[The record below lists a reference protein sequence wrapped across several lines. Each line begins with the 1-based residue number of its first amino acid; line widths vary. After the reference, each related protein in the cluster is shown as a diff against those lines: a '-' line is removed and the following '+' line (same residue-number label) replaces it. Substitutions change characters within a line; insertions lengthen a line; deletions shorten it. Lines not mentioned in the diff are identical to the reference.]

1 MVKRATYFIIT
12 ILFFTGLFWLLSQ
25 PPKNKIETN
34 NKSITSSAEK
44 DIYKDYPV
52 YDNPDLVFF
61 WGNGCP
67 HCENVEKWLK
77 ENNSDQ
83 KLKINYKEVYYNKNN
98 QTELY
103 NTAQQ
108 YCSEIIQGG
117 SIGVPTGFD
126 PVNKKCIQG
135 DTPIIEFLS
144 AKLTK

>member
-1 MVKRATYFIIT
+1 MVKRATYFIVAIF
-12 ILFFTGLFWLLSQ
+12 IFAGLFWFLSQ
-25 PPKNKIETN
+25 PPKNNSNSDNSNANAE
-34 NKSITSSAEK
+34 EK
-44 DIYKDYPV
+44 DIYKDFPV
-52 YDNPDLVFF
+52 YDNPNLVFY

-83 KLKINYKEVYYNKNN
+83 KIKVNYKEVYYNKNN

-108 YCSEIIQGG
+108 YCPEIIQDGN
-117 SIGVPTGFD
+117 IGVPTGFD

-135 DTPIIEFLS
+135 DNPIIEFLS
-144 AKLTK
+144 AKLK

>member
-1 MVKRATYFIIT
+1 MIKRATYFIAAV
-12 ILFFTGLFWLLSQ
+12 LVFAGLFWLLSQ
-25 PPKNKIETN
+25 PPKNN
-34 NKSITSSAEK
+34 ANLDNSNSVSQEK
-44 DIYKDYPV
+44 DTYKDYPV
-52 YDNPDLVFF
+52 YDNPDLVFY

-77 ENNSDQ
+77 ENNADQ
-83 KLKINYKEVYYNKNN
+83 KLKINYKEVYYNKDN

-108 YCSEIIQGG
+108 YCSEIIQDG

-126 PVNKKCIQG
+126 PVNKKCIHG